1 MGLVIQQA
9 VRRVYFLFV
18 KSAGQMWEP
27 SQRQVTG
34 DSRAKTFGLQVDD
47 VAVESNQNEDK
58 EMSYIVT
65 LLCLIW
71 IVLFLWSRCV
81 HSVRDSYIE
90 LLENMTSFGDHLDK
104 TWDSLTWNSKTMVGS
119 RLQGAIVKADRGRG
133 VRTLE
138 WGVGVW
144 CLKIVEAVAP
154 VVLSGGWLDLFRLLS
169 LLTFWSIGLK
179 KVSSTICQICQILN
193 TLQGERIEASL
204 EKICD

>member
-65 LLCLIW
+65 LLCLI
-71 IVLFLWSRCV
+71 
-81 HSVRDSYIE
+81 
-90 LLENMTSFGDHLDK
+90 
-104 TWDSLTWNSKTMVGS
+104 
-119 RLQGAIVKADRGRG
+119 
-133 VRTLE
+133 
-138 WGVGVW
+138 
-144 CLKIVEAVAP
+144 
-154 VVLSGGWLDLFRLLS
+154 
-169 LLTFWSIGLK
+169 
-179 KVSSTICQICQILN
+179 
-193 TLQGERIEASL
+193 
-204 EKICD
+204 